1 MRGIMRKIVN
11 INKDWRFIKE
21 DIDIKRDDIN
31 FENVNVPHTWNAID
45 GSDGGDDY
53 SRGRCWY
60 RKELSFDNPNE
71 DGRVFLEFKGV
82 NSSCEVYL
90 NKEYIGRHDG
100 GYSTFRFDITDFIES
115 VNVLDVAADNRYT
128 DKVYPQKADFTFYGG
143 IYRDVNIIY
152 VPKNHFDLEY
162 FGGEGIM
169 ITPKVI
175 DNNGELTVKCFT
187 KGEESL
193 KVDITIYDRDNNI
206 VTTLENG
213 IPKIV
218 ENIHLWDSVDDPYLY
233 RAVAKLI
240 KDDDV
245 IDEVSDYFGF
255 RSFSVDPKEGFFLN
269 GRKYP
274 LHGVCRHQDRK
285 NMGNAITKAEH
296 EEDIEIIKEIGAN
309 TIRLAHY
316 QHDDYFYDL
325 CDKYGFVVWAE
336 IPYIS
341 RHMVN
346 ANDNT
351 VSQMTE
357 LIVQEY
363 NHPSICFWGI
373 SNEITMFHNDIKD
386 MLENHRRLNDLCHEL
401 DPTRLTT
408 LACYSVCAPFN
419 KSAHITD
426 VVSWNLYLGWYVPGF
441 FLNNVWFWFFKLLY
455 PKRVIG
461 MSEYGA
467 EGMPNLHSLHPRR
480 GDNTEEYQIKY
491 HEYMLKFYE
500 KAKYLWAT
508 HVWNMYD
515 FAADARNQGGEPG
528 MNHKGLVT
536 YDRKTKKDS
545 FYLYK
550 AYWTKEPMVHITG
563 KRFENRTGSNL
574 YIKVYS
580 NQEEVSLYNNG
591 ILIETKKADKV
602 FNFKMK
608 MEAVNNIEVVSG
620 NLKDTVVIN
629 HVDKKDPA
637 YTLHKTDD
645 KTKNWQK

>member
-1 MRGIMRKIVN
+1 MRKIVN
-11 INKDWRFIKE
+11 LNKDWLFIKE
-21 DIDIKRDDIN
+21 DIDIKNPNIN
-31 FENVNVPHTWNAID
+31 YENVNIPHTWNAID

-53 SRGRCWY
+53 YRGKCWY
-60 RKELSFDNPNE
+60 QKKLDIENVNE
-71 DGRVFLEFKGV
+71 NGRVFIEFRGV

-90 NKEYIGRHDG
+90 NKEFVGSHDG
-100 GYSTFRFDITDFIES
+100 GYSTFRFDITDFIKEE
-115 VNVLDVAADNRYT
+115 NILDVAADNRYT

-152 VPKNHFDLEY
+152 VPEYHFDLEY
-162 FGGEGIM
+162 FGSEGLK
-169 ITPKVI
+169 ITPKVKEVGK
-175 DNNGELTVKCFT
+175 GELNCKCYT
-187 KGEESL
+187 KGSEKGNIE
-193 KVDITIYDRDNNI
+193 ITIYDNEDKELFKLQNDETKEIDN
-206 VTTLENG
+206 
-213 IPKIV
+213 P
-218 ENIHLWDSVDDPYLY
+218 HLWDSVHDPYLY
-233 RAVAKLI
+233 KAVARI
-240 KDDDV
+240 VDGGEV
-245 IDEVSDYFGF
+245 VDEVCDYFGY
-255 RSFSVDPKEGFFLN
+255 RSFSVDAKTGFYLN
-269 GRKYP
+269 GRSYP

-285 NMGNAITKAEH
+285 NMGNAITKKEH
-296 EEDIEIIKEIGAN
+296 DEDIEMIKEIGAN
-309 TIRLAHY
+309 TVRLAHY

-325 CDKYGFVVWAE
+325 CDKNGFVVWAE

-363 NHPSICFWGI
+363 NHPSICFWGV
-373 SNEITMFHNDIKD
+373 SNEITMFHNDVKD
-386 MLENHRRLNDLCHEL
+386 MLENHRKLNDLCHEL

-441 FLNNVWFWFFKLLY
+441 FLNDLWFWFFKLFY

-550 AYWTKEPMVHITG
+550 AYWTKEPMIHITG
-563 KRFENRTGSNL
+563 KRFMNRTGSKL
-574 YIKVYS
+574 MIKVYS

-591 ILIETKKADKV
+591 NLIETKKGDKV
-602 FNFKMK
+602 FNFKLN
-608 MEAVNNIEVVSG
+608 MEEVNNIVAKTG
-620 NLKDTVVIN
+620 NIQDECVIN
-629 HVDKKDPA
+629 HVQKADPA
-637 YTLHKTDD
+637 YKLHKVDD